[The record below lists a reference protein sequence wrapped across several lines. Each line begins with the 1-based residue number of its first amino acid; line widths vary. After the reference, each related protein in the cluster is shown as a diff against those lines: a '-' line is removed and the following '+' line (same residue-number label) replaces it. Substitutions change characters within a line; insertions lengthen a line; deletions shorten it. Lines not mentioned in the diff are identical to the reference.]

1 MTFGDEDLT
10 PKHRRLG
17 PRALAAVGALLCV
30 VVGGIIVS
38 VYPGSGPKGKALV
51 AREDPEGL
59 SEPRFLER
67 PPGSGADRFAA
78 EVEAKQREQD
88 LRREQLREMLAARTP
103 TSPAGASPFFMSGG
117 ASRDGR
123 AAGSSVVETR
133 DDPAAVPAGLAEVAD
148 GEPPPGA
155 YRPYPAR
162 PYRPVPVAP
171 LESRTAPSLARA
183 LEAPILFGSLRDQPG
198 EAGLFSGT
206 RAARFPLTLPQPP
219 DLRAFLPQPQSEAV
233 GEAPAPDPEPVR
245 TVDFGR
251 VVWAPA
257 ILLTAVSSESPGPV
271 EAWIEADAKDGQG
284 RVVLPQGSRV
294 FGGYDT
300 GLTLGQKRLVVRWTS
315 IELPNGTTVT
325 LEGASSAG
333 RDGSGGLRG
342 RVDARTWGVFGRA
355 LLLSAIG
362 AAVQLGQPQESAT
375 FGAAASN
382 RQIAAASVAN
392 ELARA
397 ASEVVRQ
404 ATDIK
409 PVIRVPA
416 GTQFHVFVPADF
428 ELR

>member
-1 MTFGDEDLT
+1 MSSGDEELT
-10 PKHRRLG
+10 PKPRRLG
-17 PRALAAVGALLCV
+17 PRALAAVGALLCL
-30 VVGGIIVS
+30 VVGGIIIS
-38 VYPGSGPKGKALV
+38 VFRGTGPKAKAAI
-51 AREDPEGL
+51 ARENAEEP

-67 PPGSGADRFAA
+67 PPGSGADRLTA
-78 EVEAKQREQD
+78 EIEARQSEQE
-88 LRREQLREMLAARTP
+88 LRREQLRQMLAAQTP
-103 TSPAGASPFFMSGG
+103 ASPPGDSPLFMSGASRGGLVAGASG
-117 ASRDGR
+117 ASRD
-123 AAGSSVVETR
+123 EL
-133 DDPAAVPAGLAEVAD
+133 AAVPAGEAED
-148 GEPPPGA
+148 EPPPGV
-155 YRPYPAR
+155 YRPYPVRPAR
-162 PYRPVPVAP
+162 PLAVVPPVD
-171 LESRTAPSLARA
+171 SRASSSLARA

-198 EAGLFSGT
+198 DAGAASGA
-206 RAARFPLTLPQPP
+206 RAARFPLTPPQPP
-219 DLRAFLPQPQSEAV
+219 DLRSFLPQLQGGAVSEAS
-233 GEAPAPDPEPVR
+233 APDPETAPA
-245 TVDFGR
+245 VDFGR

-271 EAWIEADAKDGQG
+271 EAWIEADAKDGHG

-300 GLTLGQKRLVVRWTS
+300 GLTLGQKRLVVRWSS

-342 RVDARTWGVFGRA
+342 RVDARIWGVFGRA
-355 LLLSAIG
+355 LFLSAIG

-375 FGAAASN
+375 LGAAASN

-397 ASEVVRQ
+397 ASDVIRQ
-404 ATDIK
+404 ATEIK